1 MCSFGKKKIEF
12 ILLFSHSFHL
22 LIQQLFAE
30 HTLRARCVLAT
41 WTQSP
46 FLKELITVAHT
57 RTTECETE
65 DTEACIGRNG
75 SIEEDAPTFEGRM
88 AELGFEGETDVYQ
101 VDKGETSFRSREVKD
116 V

>member
-1 MCSFGKKKIEF
+1 M
-12 ILLFSHSFHL
+12 
-22 LIQQLFAE
+22 
-30 HTLRARCVLAT
+30 RN
-41 WTQSP
+41 
-46 FLKELITVAHT
+46 
-57 RTTECETE
+57 E
-65 DTEACIGRNG
+65 DTEACIGHNG